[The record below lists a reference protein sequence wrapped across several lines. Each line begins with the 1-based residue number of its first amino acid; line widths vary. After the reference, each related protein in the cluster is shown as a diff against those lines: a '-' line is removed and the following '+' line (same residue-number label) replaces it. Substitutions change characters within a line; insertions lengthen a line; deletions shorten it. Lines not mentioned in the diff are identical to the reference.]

1 MGSAIHTS
9 KLPFKTLFFCAL
21 FFWRERDLEESFTLA
36 AILHQNPPQSQPA
49 CFFRFFL
56 SPSCTI
62 ALHHDLLPPFKIM
75 PSAVP
80 TASPDGGR
88 PAAAPGPALAAS
100 APPAVDAVAAD
111 HRARSQRWQQ
121 SVKKRAVRRFVNK
134 RRPRR
139 SGRDPAADLAVD
151 PDVLG
156 DATVASLETIASHSA
171 AAMEVDVNAPAKVDL
186 SEKAAAELPD
196 NPTLED
202 YIALCSRLVWP
213 GIEALRPAQMEV
225 LTKLFADANE
235 DERKLMVNLM
245 TGVGKTH
252 VIRVLGALLKGVH
265 LIIHPLLVLTAD
277 QVVKFLEGTDDYG
290 AIEVHNLDDLAG
302 TTEAYRKQFVKRLKE
317 LRGDMV
323 RVRRRVLSAST
334 TWRRCSCS

>member
-1 MGSAIHTS
+1 M
-9 KLPFKTLFFCAL
+9 
-21 FFWRERDLEESFTLA
+21 
-36 AILHQNPPQSQPA
+36 
-49 CFFRFFL
+49 
-56 SPSCTI
+56 
-62 ALHHDLLPPFKIM
+62 
-75 PSAVP
+75 
-80 TASPDGGR
+80 
-88 PAAAPGPALAAS
+88 
-100 APPAVDAVAAD
+100 
-111 HRARSQRWQQ
+111 
-121 SVKKRAVRRFVNK
+121 KKRAVRRFVNK

-245 TGVGKTH
+245 TGV
-252 VIRVLGALLKGVH
+252 VALLKGVH

-277 QVVKFLEGTDDYG
+277 QVVKFLEGTDDCG

-317 LRGDMV
+317 LRGDRV

>member
-1 MGSAIHTS
+1 M
-9 KLPFKTLFFCAL
+9 
-21 FFWRERDLEESFTLA
+21 
-36 AILHQNPPQSQPA
+36 
-49 CFFRFFL
+49 
-56 SPSCTI
+56 
-62 ALHHDLLPPFKIM
+62 
-75 PSAVP
+75 
-80 TASPDGGR
+80 
-88 PAAAPGPALAAS
+88 
-100 APPAVDAVAAD
+100 
-111 HRARSQRWQQ
+111 
-121 SVKKRAVRRFVNK
+121 KKRAVRRFVNK

-196 NPTLED
+196 NPTL
-202 YIALCSRLVWP
+202 
-213 GIEALRPAQMEV
+213 EV

-317 LRGDMV
+317 LRGDRV

>member
-1 MGSAIHTS
+1 
-9 KLPFKTLFFCAL
+9 
-21 FFWRERDLEESFTLA
+21 
-36 AILHQNPPQSQPA
+36 
-49 CFFRFFL
+49 
-56 SPSCTI
+56 
-62 ALHHDLLPPFKIM
+62 M

-171 AAMEVDVNAPAKVDL
+171 AAMEVDVNGAPPRADG
-186 SEKAAAELPD
+186 SAD
-196 NPTLED
+196 
-202 YIALCSRLVWP
+202 
-213 GIEALRPAQMEV
+213 EA
-225 LTKLFADANE
+225 
-235 DERKLMVNLM
+235 
-245 TGVGKTH
+245 
-252 VIRVLGALLKGVH
+252 I
-265 LIIHPLLVLTAD
+265 
-277 QVVKFLEGTDDYG
+277 
-290 AIEVHNLDDLAG
+290 
-302 TTEAYRKQFVKRLKE
+302 
-317 LRGDMV
+317 
-323 RVRRRVLSAST
+323 RRRE
-334 TWRRCSCS
+334 RGRG

>member
-1 MGSAIHTS
+1 
-9 KLPFKTLFFCAL
+9 
-21 FFWRERDLEESFTLA
+21 
-36 AILHQNPPQSQPA
+36 
-49 CFFRFFL
+49 
-56 SPSCTI
+56 
-62 ALHHDLLPPFKIM
+62 
-75 PSAVP
+75 
-80 TASPDGGR
+80 
-88 PAAAPGPALAAS
+88 
-100 APPAVDAVAAD
+100 
-111 HRARSQRWQQ
+111 
-121 SVKKRAVRRFVNK
+121 
-134 RRPRR
+134 
-139 SGRDPAADLAVD
+139 
-151 PDVLG
+151 
-156 DATVASLETIASHSA
+156 
-171 AAMEVDVNAPAKVDL
+171 MEVDVNAPAKVDL

-317 LRGDMV
+317 LRGDRV

-334 TWRRCSCS
+334 MWRRCSCS

>member
-1 MGSAIHTS
+1 
-9 KLPFKTLFFCAL
+9 
-21 FFWRERDLEESFTLA
+21 
-36 AILHQNPPQSQPA
+36 
-49 CFFRFFL
+49 
-56 SPSCTI
+56 
-62 ALHHDLLPPFKIM
+62 M

-80 TASPDGGR
+80 TASPDSGR

-100 APPAVDAVAAD
+100 APPAVDAVTAD
-111 HRARSQRWQQ
+111 HRARSQRCQQ

-171 AAMEVDVNAPAKVDL
+171 AAMEVYVNAPAKVDL

-202 YIALCSRLVWP
+202 YIALCSRLVWT

-225 LTKLFADANE
+225 LTKLFVDANE

-252 VIRVLGALLKGVH
+252 VIRVLG
-265 LIIHPLLVLTAD
+265 
-277 QVVKFLEGTDDYG
+277 
-290 AIEVHNLDDLAG
+290 
-302 TTEAYRKQFVKRLKE
+302 
-317 LRGDMV
+317 
-323 RVRRRVLSAST
+323 
-334 TWRRCSCS
+334 